1 MTSLAQGKEISTS
14 RQLAPKLFVFTRIFG
29 ASGRPWMW
37 RQVIGMRSFRRHLIC
52 WERANGQSQP
62 TSDVEE
68 LVLSGNPAPYDGDT
82 RWRHRARAIFNGNFY
97 ASVGPEQ
104 QVIEEILATKSPDV
118 ILCHFG
124 DIAMRLLPSAR
135 KAGIP
140 LVAYFHGDFPFLRN
154 RWYRWSLLR
163 CLPRLAGVVVVTGA
177 ERRWFEDHGMDPA
190 KIHYIPCGAPTD
202 IFHPRKP
209 HPVGHVRFVMVSR
222 LQPDKG
228 CDISVAAFASVA
240 RACDDAS
247 LDIFGEGEERANLE
261 AMVDRLGIREKVRF
275 RGHVTEPD
283 LAREL
288 PDFDVFIQHSRVREG
303 SPVSLVEAMAC
314 GLAVVAT
321 PVGGIPDQVVPGE
334 TGYLVPEE
342 DGAAM
347 AQAME
352 RLARDPA
359 LRRKFGAAGRAY
371 CLSRHD
377 AADQTRKL
385 ERVLL
390 SVARR

>member
-1 MTSLAQGKEISTS
+1 MDMTTTLEFETVD
-14 RQLAPKLFVFTRIFG
+14 RRNLPRLFVFTRIFG
-29 ASGRPWMW
+29 AGGRPWMW
-37 RQVIGMRSFRRHLIC
+37 RQVTGMEAFRKGLIC
-52 WERANGQSQP
+52 WERVNRQSQP

-68 LVLSGNPAPYDGDT
+68 HVLPGNPAPYDGST

-97 ASVGPEQ
+97 ASVGLEKRL
-104 QVIEEILATKSPDV
+104 IERLLAAGRPDV

-124 DIAMRLLPSAR
+124 DVAMRLLPSAR
-135 KAGIP
+135 KMDVP

-163 CLPRLAGVVVVTGA
+163 CLPHLAGVVVVTDA
-177 ERRWFEDHGMDPA
+177 ERQWFEAHGMDPS

-202 IFHPRKP
+202 IFRPRRRVP
-209 HPVGHVRFVMVSR
+209 DGTVRFVMVSR
-222 LQPDKG
+222 LQRDKG
-228 CDISVAAFASVA
+228 GDVSVAAFARVA
-240 RACDDAS
+240 RSCGNVR
-247 LDIFGEGEERANLE
+247 LDIFGEGEERADLE
-261 AMVDRLGIREKVRF
+261 AIAARLGISEQVRF
-275 RGHVTEPD
+275 RGHVVESD

-288 PDFDVFIQHSRVREG
+288 PSYDVFIQHSRVREG

-334 TGYLVPEE
+334 TGHLVPEE

-347 AQAME
+347 ARAME
-352 RLARDPA
+352 TLARDPA
-359 LRRKFGAAGRAY
+359 LRRRFGMAARAY

-377 AADQTRKL
+377 AAQQTRKL
-385 ERVLL
+385 EHVLL
-390 SVARR
+390 SAARR